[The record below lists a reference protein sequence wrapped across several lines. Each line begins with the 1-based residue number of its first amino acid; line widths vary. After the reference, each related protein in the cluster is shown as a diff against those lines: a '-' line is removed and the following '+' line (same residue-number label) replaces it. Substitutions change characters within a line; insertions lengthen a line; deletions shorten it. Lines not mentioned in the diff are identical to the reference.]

1 MKQQQDNEPIQ
12 LAPAVRQH
20 IDAWLQKFPHD
31 QKQSAVIEALRSAQE
46 HHGGW
51 LSEPV
56 MQAVAA
62 YLQMPP
68 IAVYEVA
75 SFYDQ
80 FETAPVGKHTIV
92 FCTGVACMLRDVD
105 EMVAYAQQKLGI
117 KLGATT
123 DDGMVTLKEVQ
134 CMAACDMAPM
144 CQINQ
149 RHYHKNLDKKQI
161 DALLQQLQADKEPVG
176 LGVKHDD

>member
-1 MKQQQDNEPIQ
+1 MKQQQDNEPVQ
-12 LAPAVRQH
+12 LDPAVRQH
-20 IDAWLQKFPHD
+20 IDAWLHKFPSD

-51 LSEPV
+51 LSKPV

-68 IAVYEVA
+68 IAVYEIA

-92 FCTGVACMLRDVD
+92 FCTGIACMLRGVD
-105 EMVAYAQQKLGI
+105 EVVNYTQEKLGI
-117 KLGATT
+117 KLGETT
-123 DDGMVTLKEVQ
+123 QDGMVTLKEAQ
-134 CMAACDMAPM
+134 CMAACD
-144 CQINQ
+144 I
-149 RHYHKNLDKKQI
+149 
-161 DALLQQLQADKEPVG
+161 
-176 LGVKHDD
+176 